1 MLCKD
6 SKRMN
11 YCKIDKNTS
20 LAYKSMFIYCSILI
34 HQDMVILELIKI
46 IDNCIY
52 NYNRDIKIFF
62 FFVLTCNSNDI
73 LDDDKGN

>member
-1 MLCKD
+1 
-6 SKRMN
+6 
-11 YCKIDKNTS
+11 
-20 LAYKSMFIYCSILI
+20 
-34 HQDMVILELIKI
+34 MVILELIKI

-52 NYNRDIKIFF
+52 NYNRDIKIYF